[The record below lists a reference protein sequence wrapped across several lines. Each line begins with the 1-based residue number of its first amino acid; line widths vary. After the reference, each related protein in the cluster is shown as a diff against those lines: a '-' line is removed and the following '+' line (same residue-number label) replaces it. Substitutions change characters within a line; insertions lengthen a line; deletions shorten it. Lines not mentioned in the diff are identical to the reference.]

1 MPCGPPPHVRRGKS
15 VEEATADILQVQ
27 LPALKERMATGELR
41 VDNID
46 VFCEEGVFDVPST
59 RAILQAGKDMGLNVN
74 FHGDELHPMNAAQV
88 GFRLPSVMERF
99 KKKKCLVDSWGPSW
113 ERWLS
118 ATWRK

>member
-1 MPCGPPPHVRRGKS
+1 M
-15 VEEATADILQVQ
+15 EEATADILQVQ